1 MPGGKGKQT
10 TSISPRAWANAWAP
24 QLGWRQ
30 LPQPN
35 TRGHSNNSCGK
46 GSGNRSSS
54 APQGVGKDNRGREN
68 QSKVGKNSQ
77 PEPETYKP
85 TSRGVDYAEPGGPK
99 GQAGK
104 GERRQERR
112 ERRQQ
117 AKPCGGDNDG
127 GSKSGPDQTDG
138 RTRRGALKK
147 VAELAKSACWVD
159 QARRRLRS
167 RFFSANTRASKNSKR
182 SKVWEIARVV
192 AAGNDV
198 LPLDTD
204 TLEATAATLME
215 SGIKA
220 ADQYLGELKGLHIEA
235 GFWWTDKLNHHMAM
249 CKRALSRGRGPEK
262 RAKELKIEGM
272 RPEVCDM
279 RSREENEPT
288 RVGWSYTWAAC
299 WMLRAAEAVEVRRS
313 HVTLSSSQ
321 KSVRLHIPKSKMD
334 QNEKGTFRTLG
345 CCGKS
350 PCVSHCAWR
359 IASHAVREAQEMGI
373 GPEGPLFPSPGG
385 AKVSQFHLI
394 KAWQNNL
401 DEEVTGHSARRSG
414 ACITPEQGY
423 PCPKLVSWDDGKAL
437 RSSAMWKKR
446 CRSCRQTGEAPQS
459 KENKRKK
466 RDMEDRS

>member
-1 MPGGKGKQT
+1 MPSTFSTYHTGEDWTWTHPKGKHARLDYVVLQDAEAWKIKESYVEHRIL
-10 TSISPRAWANAWAP
+10 TSTAMRDHEAVVLHVEWQHLQGALKKKEPNYDWSKMATAEGQEVLRKAILEIPDPGWEVDVHQHWQCLEDGLHRCLEAP

-262 RAKELKIEGM
+262 RAKELKIE
-272 RPEVCDM
+272 
-279 RSREENEPT
+279 
-288 RVGWSYTWAAC
+288 A
-299 WMLRAAEAVEVRRS
+299 
-313 HVTLSSSQ
+313 
-321 KSVRLHIPKSKMD
+321 
-334 QNEKGTFRTLG
+334 
-345 CCGKS
+345 
-350 PCVSHCAWR
+350 
-359 IASHAVREAQEMGI
+359 
-373 GPEGPLFPSPGG
+373 
-385 AKVSQFHLI
+385 
-394 KAWQNNL
+394 
-401 DEEVTGHSARRSG
+401 
-414 ACITPEQGY
+414 
-423 PCPKLVSWDDGKAL
+423 
-437 RSSAMWKKR
+437 
-446 CRSCRQTGEAPQS
+446 
-459 KENKRKK
+459 
-466 RDMEDRS
+466 